1 MNIKVCGITT
11 MKQLQQLDGLNIDFA
26 GMVFNKQSPQFVDG
40 KISGKELKQADLDI
54 KKVGVFVNASM
65 DDILDKVEK
74 YGLDMVQLE
83 GEETPEFCESL
94 SGEIEVIKTFFID
107 HLPDD
112 TIDSLLVD
120 YDEFCDYYSFDTI
133 VKKDFGGISEKLDLQ
148 KITGSKI
155 EKPFFLGGGIKP
167 EDAQII
173 KQFRHP
179 DFYGIDLNSYF
190 EKDPGIKDMALV
202 LGFVAALK

>member
-26 GMVFNKQSPQFVDG
+26 GLVFNKQSPQFVDG

-65 DDILDKVEK
+65 DEILDNVEK
-74 YGLDMVQLE
+74 FGLDMVQLE

-94 SGEIEVIKTFFID
+94 SGETEVIKTFFID

-120 YDEFCDYYSFDTI
+120 YDEVCDYYSFDTI
-133 VKKDFGGISEKLDLQ
+133 VKKDFGGISEKFDLQ

-190 EKDPGIKDMALV
+190 EKEPGIKDMALV

>member
-120 YDEFCDYYSFDTI
+120 YDEVCDYYSFDTI
-133 VKKDFGGISEKLDLQ
+133 VKKDFGGISEKFDLQ

-190 EKDPGIKDMALV
+190 EKEPGIKDMALV

>member
-26 GMVFNKQSPQFVDG
+26 GLVFNKQSPQFVDG

-65 DDILDKVEK
+65 DEILDNVEK
-74 YGLDMVQLE
+74 FGLDMVQLE

-120 YDEFCDYYSFDTI
+120 YDEVCDYYSFDTI
-133 VKKDFGGISEKLDLQ
+133 VKKDFGGISEKFDLQ

-190 EKDPGIKDMALV
+190 EKEPGIKDMALV